1 MNQAFGMVLVGRSNR
16 RIVLLFLVFT
26 RVQNSG
32 KRIMISPRCQRYVV
46 EPHGFTIP
54 FNCMQRT
61 VSVLHNPRSG
71 LRPCLK
77 TVNESDI
84 ELNNK
89 VCAFHFDIPAN
100 LGNINLLAP
109 VLRDAEGKI
118 WSCALKSTSEIC
130 DGFSHCLTDE
140 CGCKN
145 STTDVF
151 YCADGSGCV
160 TWNKL
165 CDDIQDC
172 MDASDECFCSGFIVF
187 PSPLLGGKVCMSEK
201 SYCLDSIVP
210 SVVAG
215 VECDKYNYDNYLPRN
230 PVYSCLEEIFLD
242 YNRIFSGSD
251 VLLHDYCRENCS
263 HVSGFNDGWEN
274 FCADIH
280 LWPPYDY
287 MFWCGDNYTEERVHI
302 SALCDG
308 VVDCKNQADE
318 MRCPISE
325 RFYCDPN
332 VTAEWV
338 HEDKVCDNEKDCGNG
353 ADECGTCPFEVLSTS
368 KFLIHSKIV
377 LAVTSLMGI
386 LIIVANVTE
395 GYKCWF
401 MPCATKSK
409 AVDRLLLLQVFLY
422 DTLMGVYMLCIVFAA
437 AYLEFKGDYCMLERE
452 WRASPYCSALGVIFS
467 FSSHGS
473 LLAIALISITRFLV
487 CHSLVADIKTR
498 AVFVCSMLA
507 NSLNLIHSILP
518 LLPVAE
524 IQDAFRTGLFLA
536 NLTNN
541 PFFSSNPVN
550 VSRLINVYQGMIHK
564 KKTGVLKMISELKN
578 VTSKKGI
585 FNVSEIGYYGNT
597 GLCIQNIFKDQEYQG
612 FYETYKILYCVVL
625 LALLIVVSYAY
636 VKIALQQRRLSKALN
651 QVVGLVVINPADS
664 VNGAGSAVAG
674 QGMSSVDFAKESGSS
689 DPVNKRD
696 DKMTELTV
704 KVALMIGSQL
714 ACWIPFILTVIY
726 FQYLT
731 TNAVSPM
738 VFEIFALVVIPINSF
753 LNPVFYSELYKKA
766 KLWASSTWRRF
777 INFLTPIDPAPQGQ
791 ESQDGALAFVPQQ

>member
-1 MNQAFGMVLVGRSNR
+1 MVLAGGPTR
-16 RIVLLFLVFT
+16 RIIMLVLVFT
-26 RVQNSG
+26 RVLNFD
-32 KRIMISPRCQRYVV
+32 KRIMISPRCQKYVV
-46 EPHGFTIP
+46 RPHGFIDP

-61 VSVLHNPRSG
+61 VSVLLNPRSG
-71 LRPCLK
+71 PRCLQ
-77 TVNESDI
+77 TVKEKDT
-84 ELNNK
+84 EFNNK
-89 VCAFHFDIPAN
+89 VCDFHFDIPAN
-100 LGNINLLAP
+100 LGNINHIGSF
-109 VLRDAEGKI
+109 LRDVEWKT

-160 TWNKL
+160 TWNQL

-172 MDASDECFCSGFIVF
+172 MDGSDECFCSGFIVS

-201 SYCLDSIVP
+201 SYCVDSIVP
-210 SVVAG
+210 SVVAN
-215 VECDKYNYDNYLPRN
+215 VECDQHNNGHVHRSPI
-230 PVYSCLEEIFLD
+230 YSCLVESFNEFV
-242 YNRIFSGSD
+242 GMSD
-251 VLLHDYCRENCS
+251 VRLHDYCRENCS
-263 HVSGFNDGWEN
+263 HINEFNDGWEN
-274 FCADIH
+274 FCADIY
-280 LWPPYDY
+280 LWPPYDF
-287 MFWCGDNYTEERVHI
+287 MFWCGYNNTEERVHI

-318 MRCPISE
+318 MNCPLSE

-353 ADECGTCPFEVLSTS
+353 ADECGTCPFEAFSSS
-368 KFLIHSKIV
+368 KFLIHSKII
-377 LAVTSLMGI
+377 LAITSLMGI
-386 LIIVANVTE
+386 LIIVANLKE

-401 MPCATKSK
+401 MHCATKTK

-437 AYLEFKGDYCMLERE
+437 VYLEFKGDYCMLERE
-452 WRASPYCSALGVIFS
+452 WRASPYCSALGIIFS

-487 CHSLVADIKTR
+487 CHSLVSDIKTM
-498 AVFVCSMLA
+498 AVFVGSMLA
-507 NSLNLIHSILP
+507 NLLNLIHSILP
-518 LLPVAE
+518 LLPVAQ

-564 KKTGVLKMISELKN
+564 EKTGVLKMISELKN

-585 FNVSEIGYYGNT
+585 FNVTEIGYYGNT

-612 FYETYKILYCVVL
+612 FYETYKILYCMVL

-636 VKIALQQRRLSKALN
+636 VKIVLQQRRLTKALN
-651 QVVGLVVINPADS
+651 PTVGLVVINPADAAS
-664 VNGAGSAVAG
+664 GASSAVTG
-674 QGMSSVDFAKESGSS
+674 EGMSSTDSAKGVGSG
-689 DPVNKRD
+689 DPVNEKD

-714 ACWIPFILTVIY
+714 VCWIPFILTVIY

-731 TNAVSPM
+731 TKAVSPM

-753 LNPVFYSELYKKA
+753 LNPVFYSELYKKI
-766 KLWASSTWRRF
+766 KLRASSTWRGF
-777 INFLTPIDPAPQGQ
+777 INFLTPIDPVPQGQ
-791 ESQDGALAFVPQQ
+791 ES